1 MSYST
6 VTNIL
11 PMIPK
16 LPQTSTSAGHSVTV
30 DIIGRHITRADAL
43 IDSHVSKRYGLPFSL
58 VPPIV
63 RAISEDITA
72 YYTFRSFF
80 TQDNSNRADYFAE
93 LKEDA
98 MATLKMIGDG
108 DLQLVNTAGSIIE
121 FLSNFEVDSTH
132 NHQTFFDVDDSTDW
146 EFNTDVMDSVKDGR

>member
-6 VTNIL
+6 ITNIL

-16 LPQTSTSAGHSVTV
+16 LPQSTTASGYSVTV
-30 DIIGRHITRADAL
+30 NIVGKHITRADAL
-43 IDSHVSKRYGLPFSL
+43 VDSYVSKRYSLPFSN

-80 TQDNSNRADYFAE
+80 TQDNSNKTDYFAE
-93 LKEDA
+93 LKDDA

-132 NHQTFFDVDDSTDW
+132 NHQPFFDIDNSTDW
-146 EFNTDVMDSVKDGR
+146 EFNTDLLDSVKDGR